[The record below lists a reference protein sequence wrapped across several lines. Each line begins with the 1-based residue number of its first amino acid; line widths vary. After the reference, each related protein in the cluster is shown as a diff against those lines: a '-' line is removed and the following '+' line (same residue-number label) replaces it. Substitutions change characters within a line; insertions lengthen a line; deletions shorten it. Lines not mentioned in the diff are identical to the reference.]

1 MLLIRDFD
9 LDQAWEIIKNLNSH
23 NRDEYK
29 IRESKHVMDSFSLR
43 SNYLNR
49 ETIYDSLINKKPV
62 LIGKTGYD
70 TFKVLY
76 EHPTKKS
83 KDIYI
88 IISIDEAENILIVT
102 TYTHSIERRIR
113 HHDR

>member
-1 MLLIRDFD
+1 VVLLIRDFD

-29 IRESKHVMDSFSLR
+29 IRESKHVMDS
-43 SNYLNR
+43 
-49 ETIYDSLINKKPV
+49 LINKKPV

-76 EHPTKKS
+76 EHPTKMS